1 MEERD
6 QRQQVDK
13 TLLLAAG
20 FHWNHRLNGTYNWNG
35 ENRTEFCWRKLL
47 VGYWNTSGSSEHDIK
62 PFKSLFRPS
71 STFHR
76 NLGHVLKE
84 VDFQNVYPVGP
95 NSVSIEHIFS
105 ECVFFLWF
113 YIHYWLCCPFIAD
126 ANPLSTKMII
136 LDVTLHGIWNCISLS
151 IYRTEKCLEQIIV

>member
-1 MEERD
+1 M
-6 QRQQVDK
+6 
-13 TLLLAAG
+13 
-20 FHWNHRLNGTYNWNG
+20 
-35 ENRTEFCWRKLL
+35 
-47 VGYWNTSGSSEHDIK
+47 GYWNTSGSSEHDIK

-105 ECVFFLWF
+105 ECVFFFVILYTLLALLSVYCRCKPTVNKDDHTRCNTAWNLKLYF
-113 YIHYWLCCPFIAD
+113 FKYLPYRKVFGADYRIDVFI
-126 ANPLSTKMII
+126 
-136 LDVTLHGIWNCISLS
+136 V
-151 IYRTEKCLEQIIV
+151 